1 MRIVADR
8 AIPFIEEACASFGE
22 VAALPANEITA
33 ARAAEAD
40 VLFVR
45 SVTRVDE
52 RLLCGSPVQFV
63 GTATIGVDHIDA
75 DYLRSC
81 GIGFASAAGSNARSV
96 SEYVAAGLFHLAA
109 TRRFTLRGL
118 TLGVVGVGNIGRLVT
133 AWGETIGL
141 RVLRC
146 DPPRA
151 RTGTEGDAAF
161 VPFETILTEADVIT
175 FHVPLVRGGPDA
187 TYHYLKEENIGRL
200 KPGCILFNTSR
211 GAVIDSVALLAA
223 LQPGRLGP
231 VVLDVWEHEPAV
243 SPQLI
248 DRVSLG
254 TAHIAGYSYDGK
266 LAGTKIVQHAA
277 VAQLGIGTPWDPA
290 PHLSTSDGPA
300 RAVRIERRVRHELS
314 ETDEQVITRII
325 TAAYDIR
332 KDDEDLRHAVRK
344 LTREQRGAAFESL
357 RANYP
362 RRREFPHTR
371 LQLDDSTRELGPAL
385 SALGFSL

>member
-1 MRIVADR
+1 M
-8 AIPFIEEACASFGE
+8 
-22 VAALPANEITA
+22 
-33 ARAAEAD
+33 
-40 VLFVR
+40 
-45 SVTRVDE
+45 
-52 RLLCGSPVQFV
+52 
-63 GTATIGVDHIDA
+63 
-75 DYLRSC
+75 Y
-81 GIGFASAAGSNARSV
+81 
-96 SEYVAAGLFHLAA
+96 
-109 TRRFTLRGL
+109 
-118 TLGVVGVGNIGRLVT
+118 
-133 AWGETIGL
+133 
-141 RVLRC
+141 
-146 DPPRA
+146 
-151 RTGTEGDAAF
+151 
-161 VPFETILTEADVIT
+161 
-175 FHVPLVRGGPDA
+175 
-187 TYHYLKEENIGRL
+187 
-200 KPGCILFNTSR
+200 

-231 VVLDVWEHEPAV
+231 VVLDVWEHEPAI
-243 SPQLI
+243 SPQLV

-277 VAQLGIGTPWDPA
+277 VAQLGIGTPWDPS
-290 PHLSTSDGPA
+290 PHLSTSDGPERA
-300 RAVRIERRVRHELS
+300 RPVRLERRVRHELS

-325 TAAYDIR
+325 TAAYDVR